1 MLDHL
6 VQDGVLL
13 LFKLPV
19 GNIGGGQPS
28 WSCTNSYLLAGFW
41 LSGLGLTPCS
51 ALSVK
56 GIMALSRTA
65 LTPGY
70 GILFK

>member
-6 VQDGVLL
+6 VEDWVLL
-13 LFKLPV
+13 LFKLPI

-28 WSCTNSYLLAGFW
+28 WSRTNSYLLVSFLVIW
-41 LSGLGLTPCS
+41 IRPHSLF
-51 ALSVK
+51 ALLVK
-56 GIMALSRTA
+56 GVMALSRTA

>member
-1 MLDHL
+1 MKVKDWQKATQL
-6 VQDGVLL
+6 VHERQNQAATAPTVT
-13 LFKLPV
+13 
-19 GNIGGGQPS
+19 S
-28 WSCTNSYLLAGFW
+28 WPAFW
-41 LSGLGLTPCS
+41 LFGLGLTPCS